1 MSEQHNYFEIF
12 GLKPGFS
19 VDREALAQRYRE
31 LQREFHPD
39 KYAARSDREQMLAMQ
54 YAAQINEAHNTLREP
69 VARAGYLLELA
80 GVEIS
85 PEQTTADAE
94 FLMQQMMLRER
105 LEEVRSEADPA
116 AALDA
121 LEDEVSRLF
130 SSEQER
136 FAQRFADGELEPAKD
151 SLLKLQF
158 LRKLQHQVEEL
169 EEDLL
174 GDF

>member
-1 MSEQHNYFEIF
+1 MALNLTYFEIF
-12 GLKPGFS
+12 GLQPAFQI
-19 VDREALAQRYRE
+19 DRAALSERYRE

-39 KYAARSDREQMLAMQ
+39 KYAAKSEREQRLAMQ
-54 YAAQINEAHNTLREP
+54 YAAQINEAYNTLRDP
-69 VARAGYLLELA
+69 VQRAGYLLKLA

-105 LEEVRSEADPA
+105 LEEVRDEADPA
-116 AALDA
+116 AALDE
-121 LEDEVSRLF
+121 LSEEVHGLF
-130 SSEQER
+130 ATEQR
-136 FAQRFADGELEPAKD
+136 QFAKVFAAGDLDAGKD

-158 LRKLQHQVEEL
+158 LSKLQRQVEEL

-174 GDF
+174 D

>member
-1 MSEQHNYFEIF
+1 MSQQLNYFEIF

-19 VDREALAQRYRE
+19 VDREALAARYRE

-39 KYAARSDREQMLAMQ
+39 RYAARSEREQLLAMQ
-54 YAAQINEAHNTLREP
+54 YAARINEAHNTLGDP
-69 VARAGYLLELA
+69 VARAAYLLDLA

-94 FLMQQMMLRER
+94 FLMQQMVLRER
-105 LEEVRSEADPA
+105 LEEVRGEADPE

-121 LEDEVSRLF
+121 LGGEVGDLF
-130 SSEQER
+130 RTEQDN
-136 FAQRFADGELEPAKD
+136 FASLFAGGELEHAKQ
-151 SLLKLQF
+151 SLLKMQF
-158 LRKLQHQVEEL
+158 LAKLQRQVEEL

>member
-1 MSEQHNYFEIF
+1 MSEQRNYFEIF

-19 VDREALAQRYRE
+19 VDREALAGRYRE

-39 KYAARSDREQMLAMQ
+39 KYAARSDREQRLALQ
-54 YAAQINEAHNTLREP
+54 YAARINEAYNTLREP

-105 LEEVRSEADPA
+105 LEEVRSESDPG
-116 AALDA
+116 AALEA
-121 LEDEVSRLF
+121 LEAETSGLF
-130 SSEQER
+130 SAEQEK
-136 FAQRFADGELEPAKD
+136 FAQLFAGGELERAKD

-174 GDF
+174 GDY

>member
-1 MSEQHNYFEIF
+1 MAQHQTYFDMF
-12 GLKPGFS
+12 GLKPAFEI
-19 VDREALAQRYRE
+19 DRAALTKRYRE

-39 KYAARSDREQMLAMQ
+39 KYAAKSEREQLLAMQ
-54 YAAQINEAHNTLREP
+54 YAARINEAHTTLRDP
-69 VARAGYLLELA
+69 VLRAAYLLELA

-105 LEEVRSEADPA
+105 LEEVRDEADPA
-116 AALDA
+116 AALNE
-121 LEDEVSRLF
+121 LGEEVRGLF
-130 SSEQER
+130 ATEQR
-136 FAQRFADGELEPAKD
+136 QFADVFVAGDLAAGKD

-158 LRKLQHQVEEL
+158 LSKLQRQVEEL

-174 GDF
+174 D

>member
-1 MSEQHNYFEIF
+1 MTQQLNYFEIF

-19 VDREALAQRYRE
+19 VDREALATRYRE

-39 KYAARSDREQMLAMQ
+39 RYAAKSDREQMLAMQ
-54 YAAQINEAHNTLREP
+54 YATRINEAHNVLREP

-94 FLMQQMMLRER
+94 FLMQQMLLRER
-105 LEEVRSEADPA
+105 LEEVRGEADPE

-121 LEDEVSRLF
+121 LSREVGDLFTAEQDRFGRLF
-130 SSEQER
+130 V
-136 FAQRFADGELEPAKD
+136 DGELEGASD
-151 SLLKLQF
+151 SLLKMQF
-158 LRKLQHQVEEL
+158 LAKLQRQVEEL